1 MGLSRL
7 EKYLTV
13 IKVLESWDS
22 ITQKQIICKAD
33 LNLALTKEYLNFLV
47 KLDLI
52 IEKTIGNKKVYSIT
66 ERGQRLCNYFR
77 LNDDDSDSVFDGTKI
92 TRID

>member
-47 KLDLI
+47 KMDLI
-52 IEKTIGNKKVYSIT
+52 VEKKLENKIVYSIT
-66 ERGQRLCNYFR
+66 ERGQKLCTYFR
-77 LNDDDSDSVFDGTKI
+77 LNDDYSIFDGIKI
-92 TRID
+92 ARID

>member
-1 MGLSRL
+1 LGLSRM

-13 IKVLESWDS
+13 IKILENWDS
-22 ITQKQIICKAD
+22 ITQKQITCKAD
-33 LNLALTKEYLNFLV
+33 LNLALTKEYLNFLA

-52 IEKTIGNKKVYSIT
+52 MEKTIGNKKVYSIT
-66 ERGQRLCNYFR
+66 ERGQRLCKYFR
-77 LNDDDSDSVFDGTKI
+77 LNDEDDSLFDGTKI